1 MENDGEAMIMM
12 MMMMEVV
19 TIGMVGIMM
28 EEDGGCMLEVVEAK
42 T

>member
-1 MENDGEAMIMM
+1 MENGGEAMMM
-12 MMMMEVV
+12 MVMVMEVA
-19 TIGMVGIMM
+19 TIEMMGIMM